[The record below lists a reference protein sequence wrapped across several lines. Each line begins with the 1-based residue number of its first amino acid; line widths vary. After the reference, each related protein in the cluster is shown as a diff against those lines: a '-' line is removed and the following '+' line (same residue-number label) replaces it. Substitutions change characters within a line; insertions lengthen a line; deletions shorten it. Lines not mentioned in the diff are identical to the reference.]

1 MIGKLLKGAAIA
13 AVTFALASVAN
24 AGSLTVVGGADHS
37 LSGFD
42 LSGTTGL
49 NNGDGVKLF
58 DGDNDLVWLFPP
70 IFADD
75 GVPDTD
81 GLNGLQLS
89 GAPSTLR
96 FTYLGSEA
104 GDLNRAFYSGTSP
117 ATLLFDTSSGIGTF
131 TDILIGTDGAV
142 PFYFENEGGYSCA
155 IIFCWENDDEQA
167 NNEDGIDWHVSLAFY
182 QESATSVIAL
192 FGDGSG
198 DLDMDDM
205 AMRISVVP
213 LPPALLMFGAALIG
227 LGWFRRR
234 KMSGT
239 A

>member
-1 MIGKLLKGAAIA
+1 MIGNIFKGALVAAFTIA
-13 AVTFALASVAN
+13 GASLAN
-24 AGSLTVVGGADHS
+24 AGTLSIVGGDDHN

-49 NNGDGVKLF
+49 NNGDTVKRF
-58 DGDNDLVWLFPP
+58 DGDHDWFFIFPV
-70 IFADD
+70 DD
-75 GVPDTD
+75 GTPETN
-81 GLNGLQLS
+81 GSNGLQLS
-89 GAPSTLR
+89 GAPTTLR

-104 GDLNRAFYSGTSP
+104 GDLNRAFYSGTTPS
-117 ATLLFDTSSGIGTF
+117 TLLFDTADGVGAS
-131 TDILIGTDGAV
+131 TDIVVGNNGAV
-142 PFYFENEGGYSCA
+142 PFYFENEGGQSCW
-155 IIFCWENDDEQA
+155 IFGCWNNNDDQA
-167 NNEDGIDWHVSLAFY
+167 NNEGGIDWHVSLAFY

-213 LPPALLMFGAALIG
+213 LPPALLMFGAALVG

-234 KMSGT
+234 KM
-239 A
+239 AA